1 MKTANRKKRHKFMT
15 ADTHACVIGL
25 ILATIALLALCR
37 YLGIKDITGVLLFPT
52 LFIYPILHCL
62 WDWIFTVGAV
72 LYGTAK
78 YIFER
83 SFYYV
88 STFKRHIRNGGVNC
102 N

>member
-1 MKTANRKKRHKFMT
+1 MKTRKHRYMT
-15 ADTHACVIGL
+15 ADTHACVLGI
-25 ILATIALLALCR
+25 ILATITLLALCR
-37 YLGIKDITGVLLFPT
+37 YLGIEDITGVLLFPF
-52 LFIYPILHCL
+52 LFVYPILRCAY
-62 WDWIFTVGAV
+62 DWIFVICSV
-72 LYGTAK
+72 ISVTAK

>member
-1 MKTANRKKRHKFMT
+1 MKTAKRKHRYMT
-15 ADTHACVIGL
+15 ADTHACVLGI
-25 ILATIALLALCR
+25 ILATITLLALCR
-37 YLGIKDITGVLLFPT
+37 FLGIKDITGVLLFPF
-52 LFIYPILHCL
+52 LFIYPIVRCAY
-62 WDWIFTVGAV
+62 DWIFVICSV
-72 LYGTAK
+72 ISVTAK

>member
-1 MKTANRKKRHKFMT
+1 MKTAKRKHRYMT
-15 ADTHACVIGL
+15 ADTHAEVLGL

-37 YLGIKDITGVLLFPT
+37 YFGINDITGVLIFPT
-52 LFIYPILHCL
+52 LFIYPIVRCAY
-62 WDWIFTVGAV
+62 DWIFVICSV
-72 LYGTAK
+72 ISVTAK

-88 STFKRHIRNGGVNC
+88 STFKRHISNGGVNC

>member
-1 MKTANRKKRHKFMT
+1 MKTAKRKHRYMT
-15 ADTHACVIGL
+15 ADTHACVLGL

-37 YLGIKDITGVLLFPT
+37 YFGINDITGVLIFPT
-52 LFIYPILHCL
+52 LFIYPIVRCAY
-62 WDWIFTVGAV
+62 DWIFVICSVISVTV
-72 LYGTAK
+72 K

>member
-1 MKTANRKKRHKFMT
+1 MKTAKRKHRYMT
-15 ADTHACVIGL
+15 ADTHACVLGL
-25 ILATIALLALCR
+25 ILATITLFALCR
-37 YLGIKDITGVLLFPT
+37 YLGIEEITGVLLVPC
-52 LFIYPILHCL
+52 LFIYPIVRCAY
-62 WDWIFTVGAV
+62 DWIFVICSV
-72 LYGTAK
+72 ISVTAK

>member
-1 MKTANRKKRHKFMT
+1 MKTAKRKHRYMT
-15 ADTHACVIGL
+15 ADTHAEVLGL

-37 YLGIKDITGVLLFPT
+37 YFGISDITGVLLFPT
-52 LFIYPILHCL
+52 LFIYPILRCAY
-62 WDWIFTVGAV
+62 DWIFVICSV
-72 LYGTAK
+72 ISVTAK

>member
-1 MKTANRKKRHKFMT
+1 MKTAKRKHRYMT
-15 ADTHACVIGL
+15 ADTHAEVLGL

-37 YLGIKDITGVLLFPT
+37 YFGINDITGVLIFPT
-52 LFIYPILHCL
+52 LFIYPIVRCAY
-62 WDWIFTVGAV
+62 DWIFVICSV
-72 LYGTAK
+72 ISVTAK

>member
-52 LFIYPILHCL
+52 LFIYPILRCL

-78 YIFER
+78 YIFEKVVN
-83 SFYYV
+83 YV
-88 STFKRHIRNGGVNC
+88 DVYKRHIRNDNS
-102 N
+102 NLA

>member
-1 MKTANRKKRHKFMT
+1 MKTAKRKHRYMT
-15 ADTHACVIGL
+15 ADTHACVLGL
-25 ILATIALLALCR
+25 ILVTITLLALCR
-37 YLGIKDITGVLLFPT
+37 YFGISDITGVLLFPC
-52 LFIYPILHCL
+52 LFIYPIVRCAY
-62 WDWIFTVGAV
+62 DWIFVIAAV

-88 STFKRHIRNGGVNC
+88 STFKRHISNGGVNC

>member
-1 MKTANRKKRHKFMT
+1 MKTAKRKHRYMT
-15 ADTHACVIGL
+15 ADTHACVLGL
-25 ILATIALLALCR
+25 ILATITLFALCR
-37 YLGIKDITGVLLFPT
+37 YLGISDVTGVLIFPA
-52 LFIYPILHCL
+52 LFIYPILRCL
-62 WDWIFTVGAV
+62 WDWIFVICSV
-72 LYGTAK
+72 ISVTAK

>member
-1 MKTANRKKRHKFMT
+1 MKTAKRKHRYMT
-15 ADTHACVIGL
+15 ADTHACVLGL
-25 ILATIALLALCR
+25 ILATITLFALCH
-37 YLGIKDITGVLLFPT
+37 YLGIEDITGVLLFPC
-52 LFIYPILHCL
+52 LFIYPIVRCAY
-62 WDWIFTVGAV
+62 DWIFVICSVISVT
-72 LYGTAK
+72 TK

>member
-1 MKTANRKKRHKFMT
+1 MKTAKRKHRYMT
-15 ADTHACVIGL
+15 ADTHACVLGL

-37 YLGIKDITGVLLFPT
+37 YFGINDITGVLIFPT
-52 LFIYPILHCL
+52 LFIYPILRCAY
-62 WDWIFTVGAV
+62 DWIFVICSV
-72 LYGTAK
+72 ISVTAK

-88 STFKRHIRNGGVNC
+88 STFKRHISNGGVNC